1 MIIKILSWLLI
12 FSVPKKGFSS
22 TVLLLLHTIRHARM
36 ILWAIKFWMV
46 HDRPSTS
53 TKMLFF
59 DKNRWKTWM
68 KWTVKWTSCYSGS
81 WKRMKRRLH
90 FILVLSRSEISSKP
104 SLFVVH
110 EVIMEVKLLPPL
122 KHLPPCWWLF
132 VIIIVFIFIINL
144 NTNLFTGSNQPPR
157 FLNYFFSTYLLI
169 YEDMP
174 VGESPW
180 HSSYV
185 TDHVVDRTW
194 RQTLAMNSEL
204 FLCLL
209 LFRDFSYRRD
219 LKWLFTLGSH
229 FANIHIHM
237 HCIINLVII
246 CQSAVLGEGSS
257 VQLLPILP
265 VFFLVAVIDK
275 AIWTCLAF
283 HHLSGCQWLGIKILY
298 SGLIFLDF
306 FPPFFKSHDLY
317 PPPVCFGQV
326 VTALILSCWSLS
338 SPCTYRMS
346 TAWKYMSIKIIM
358 SIPYAMTAAT
368 SSYTLYIMGSLF
380 L

>member
-1 MIIKILSWLLI
+1 
-12 FSVPKKGFSS
+12 
-22 TVLLLLHTIRHARM
+22 M

-219 LKWLFTLGSH
+219 LKWLFILGSH

-237 HCIINLVII
+237 HCIINWVII